1 MAADYLNHLAGGP
14 IEVRLAGSE
23 PADKI
28 SADSARAGSF
38 PAAEPG
44 GSLVAELTPDL
55 RAFIETEKATLESG
69 NLGDAVVA
77 RLTWWVDGHR
87 REAGDVDPAVSDLVR
102 QMQRRAFEVTAGWA
116 DIEERELD
124 PAGLDRRQGRQLDRL
139 GRLAKNSSTE
149 AF

>member
-14 IEVRLAGSE
+14 IEVRSAGSE

-38 PAAEPG
+38 PASPRVVG
-44 GSLVAELTPDL
+44 HLSQSSRRTL
-55 RAFIETEKATLESG
+55 RAFIETEKATLECG
-69 NLGDAVVA
+69 DLGDAVVA

-124 PAGLDRRQGRQLDRL
+124 PAGLDRRQGRQLRSV
-139 GRLAKNSSTE
+139 G
-149 AF
+149 